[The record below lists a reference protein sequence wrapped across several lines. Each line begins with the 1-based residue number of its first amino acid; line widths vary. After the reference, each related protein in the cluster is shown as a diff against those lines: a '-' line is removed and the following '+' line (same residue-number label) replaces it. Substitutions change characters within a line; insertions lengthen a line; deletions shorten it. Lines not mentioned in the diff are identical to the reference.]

1 MGCRGRVQR
10 FPSTINVIT
19 SKRIGISGE
28 REKESNEKTRRKSRG
43 SKQSYLG
50 MEQHER
56 MGTDT
61 EPGIYQVAVAA
72 GGA

>member
-1 MGCRGRVQR
+1 M
-10 FPSTINVIT
+10 INVIT
-19 SKRIGISGE
+19 SKLTGISGE
-28 REKESNEKTRRKSRG
+28 REEQSYKKTRWKSRG
-43 SKQSYLG
+43 SNQSYLG